1 MGDTMEQILVGS
13 YTTGTESDGIYRL
26 KVEQG
31 MIRDIEVV
39 MFAEDPSYLLP
50 VPGGLYW
57 VNESLGSKEG
67 KVGFA
72 RKRLRGGYERI
83 WEVGTKG
90 ENPCHLALS
99 PDGSTLAVANYTS
112 GSVAVYDVT
121 GKEPNMLSLLEGRS
135 GSVNPARQEGPH
147 AHFVLFRDNR
157 TLWCSDLGADEV
169 RLIERD
175 GDAWVQAD
183 APVKR
188 FAPGDGPR
196 HLLDCGDHWYAI
208 TELSQQLC
216 CFRENGEYRAP
227 VVIDG
232 VEGTGAALRMDDEG
246 LLYCTQRGM
255 DLMTV
260 FQDTGTELQ
269 QVGIFA
275 TGGMM
280 PRDCLPVGNMVL
292 CACQGSGDVTCLW
305 REGWMWTGSDRVKAP
320 GAVCLALE
328 K

>member
-135 GSVNPARQEGPH
+135 HTWSQRWESNP
-147 AHFVLFRDNR
+147 
-157 TLWCSDLGADEV
+157 
-169 RLIERD
+169 
-175 GDAWVQAD
+175 
-183 APVKR
+183 
-188 FAPGDGPR
+188 
-196 HLLDCGDHWYAI
+196 
-208 TELSQQLC
+208 
-216 CFRENGEYRAP
+216 
-227 VVIDG
+227 
-232 VEGTGAALRMDDEG
+232 
-246 LLYCTQRGM
+246 
-255 DLMTV
+255 
-260 FQDTGTELQ
+260 
-269 QVGIFA
+269 
-275 TGGMM
+275 
-280 PRDCLPVGNMVL
+280 
-292 CACQGSGDVTCLW
+292 
-305 REGWMWTGSDRVKAP
+305 
-320 GAVCLALE
+320 
-328 K
+328 